1 MTRRRAWG
9 VIVAMDE
16 SLRAADRDR
25 DQVAESLREHY
36 AQGRLTM
43 EEFDERT
50 TAAAS
55 AKTIGELRALT
66 ADLPVPSGTGEPEQR
81 PWTPN
86 QMRWI
91 AVGGVAAAVAVL
103 AVLTIVGHR
112 AFAVPGWLVI
122 LVVVRLLHVRRRPPG
137 VRGPRAGRG

>member
-1 MTRRRAWG
+1 MTRRREWG
-9 VIVAMDE
+9 VIDVMDE

-66 ADLPVPSGTGEPEQR
+66 SDLPVLSGAGEPEQR
-81 PWTPN
+81 AWSPR

-91 AVGGVAAAVAVL
+91 TVGGVAAAVAVL
-103 AVLTIVGHR
+103 AVLTVLGHR
-112 AFAVPGWLVI
+112 FFAVPTWLAI
-122 LVVVRLLHVRRRPPG
+122 LVVVRLLHGRRRLPDA
-137 VRGPRAGRG
+137 RGPRAGRG

>member
-1 MTRRRAWG
+1 MND
-9 VIVAMDE
+9 M
-16 SLRAADRDR
+16 LRAADRDR
-25 DQVAESLREHY
+25 DQVAETLREHY

-55 AKTIGELRALT
+55 AKTMGELRALT
-66 ADLPVPSGTGEPEQR
+66 ADLPVPAQDGEPERQR
-81 PWTPN
+81 AWSPK

-91 AVGGVAAAVAVL
+91 AAGGVAAAVVVMVLLTIFGHRVL
-103 AVLTIVGHR
+103 AL
-112 AFAVPGWLVI
+112 PSWLLI
-122 LVVVRLLHVRRRPPG
+122 LVVVRLMHVRRRPG

>member
-1 MTRRRAWG
+1 
-9 VIVAMDE
+9 MDD

-25 DQVAESLREHY
+25 DQVAEALREHY

-50 TAAAS
+50 TAATS
-55 AKTIGELRALT
+55 AKTLGELRTLT
-66 ADLPVPSGTGEPEQR
+66 ADLPVLAHHGEPERQR
-81 PWTPN
+81 AWSPK

-91 AVGGVAAAVAVL
+91 AVGGVAAAVVVMVLLTIFGHRVL
-103 AVLTIVGHR
+103 AV
-112 AFAVPGWLVI
+112 PSWLFI
-122 LVVVRLLHVRRRPPG
+122 LIVVRLLHVRRRGPG